1 MEKILGIVFPWS
13 PAKVLQIPSSLFC
26 NKSLFALFKEKK
38 RFWHFLVCKA
48 KQIIFFFKS
57 GDRGGGVWLRMESV
71 AAVLR
76 ARSHCNTSCL
86 LRVTLC
92 SLTGQFYSP
101 EGSFPLQVIITR
113 LFMGSPL

>member
-48 KQIIFFFKS
+48 KQIIFFFS
-57 GDRGGGVWLRMESV
+57 NQEIEVGVCGSAWRAWL
-71 AAVLR
+71 
-76 ARSHCNTSCL
+76 
-86 LRVTLC
+86 LC
-92 SLTGQFYSP
+92 SGLGVTATPLAYS
-101 EGSFPLQVIITR
+101 ELHCA
-113 LFMGSPL
+113 L